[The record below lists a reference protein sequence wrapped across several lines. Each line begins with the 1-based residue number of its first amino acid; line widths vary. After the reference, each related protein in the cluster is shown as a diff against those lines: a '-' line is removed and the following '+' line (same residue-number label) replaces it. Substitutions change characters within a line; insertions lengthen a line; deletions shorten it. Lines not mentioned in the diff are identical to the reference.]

1 MKLFLAQNLSFID
14 KQLREKKMET
24 TSQINLFYPL
34 LLVLVFG
41 VALLF
46 CFFKFKKID
55 QEIQNKTTTTL
66 KLVHTETLANEQS
79 NMKHVVDLAKHT
91 IDKPIPVQYTIL
103 QEKEMQDIQER
114 LKIVEEIVK
123 KYIQ

>member
-1 MKLFLAQNLSFID
+1 
-14 KQLREKKMET
+14 MEAIN
-24 TSQINLFYPL
+24 QINLFYPAL
-34 LLVLVFG
+34 FVIIFG
-41 VALLF
+41 IALLI
-46 CFFKFKKID
+46 CHIKAKSID
-55 QEIQNKTTTTL
+55 ADNQNKTTTTL

-114 LKIVEEIVK
+114 LKVVEEIVK

>member
-1 MKLFLAQNLSFID
+1 
-14 KQLREKKMET
+14 MET

-41 VALLF
+41 LALLF

-55 QEIQNKTTTTL
+55 QEIQNKNTTTL
-66 KLVHTETLANEQS
+66 KLVRTETLANEQS

-114 LKIVEEIVK
+114 LKIIEEIVK

>member
-1 MKLFLAQNLSFID
+1 
-14 KQLREKKMET
+14 MEAT
-24 TSQINLFYPL
+24 NQINLFYPVLFILIFGISL
-34 LLVLVFG
+34 LY
-41 VALLF
+41 

-55 QEIQNKTTTTL
+55 QETQNKTTTTL
-66 KLVHTETLANEQS
+66 KLVHTETLANEQG
-79 NMKHVVDLAKHT
+79 NMKHVVDLAKHI
-91 IDKPIPVQYTIL
+91 IDKPIPVRYTIL

>member
-1 MKLFLAQNLSFID
+1 
-14 KQLREKKMET
+14 MET

-34 LLVLVFG
+34 LLVLIFG

-46 CFFKFKKID
+46 CFFKFKKVD

-66 KLVHTETLANEQS
+66 KLVHTETLANEQN